1 MDNTVTAPADEASA
15 KDKQEHDSTAAMAL
29 SHIVLAV
36 SDELLYLITECETS
50 KAAWDKLQAHFERD
64 SLANHLFLN
73 KKYFRTVMDENES
86 IESHLK
92 HMKEITNKLAA
103 IKAPVCEED
112 QVATLL
118 GSLPDS
124 YDTLVT
130 APKAH
135 VETIDITI
143 CIKCSDG

>member
-64 SLANHLFLN
+64 SLAYHLFLN
-73 KKYFRTVMDENES
+73 KKY
-86 IESHLK
+86 L
-92 HMKEITNKLAA
+92 
-103 IKAPVCEED
+103 
-112 QVATLL
+112 
-118 GSLPDS
+118 
-124 YDTLVT
+124 
-130 APKAH
+130 
-135 VETIDITI
+135 
-143 CIKCSDG
+143 